1 MDINTVETKLEALLG
16 DTQVPKSV
24 RDTAQ
29 AILMILHGKGDKV
42 LKITKSLERLDEIAE
57 DPNIPTFIRTQ
68 IWNIASD
75 LEACK
80 R

>member
-1 MDINTVETKLEALLG
+1 MDISDVEAKLEALL
-16 DTQVPKSV
+16 DDHHLPKSV

-29 AILMILHGKGDKV
+29 DILMILRSKEEKV
-42 LKITKSLERLDEIAE
+42 LRITKCLERLEEIAD
-57 DPNIPTFIRTQ
+57 DPNIPAFIRTQ